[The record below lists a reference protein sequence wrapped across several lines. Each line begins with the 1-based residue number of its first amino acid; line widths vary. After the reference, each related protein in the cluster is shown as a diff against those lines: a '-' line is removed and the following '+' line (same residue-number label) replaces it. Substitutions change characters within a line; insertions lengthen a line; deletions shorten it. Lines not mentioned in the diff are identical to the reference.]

1 MSQLKIKAIRA
12 KYEAEKATAIAELDF
27 WMNTPSTGEFMLAI
41 EENLKKLSNANQMLN
56 IIDAAFTVSNSE
68 SNESTQ

>member
-56 IIDAAFTVSNSE
+56 IIDAAFTVSSSE

>member
-56 IIDAAFTVSNSE
+56 IIDAAFTVSNTE
-68 SNESTQ
+68 SNTES

>member
-12 KYEAEKATAIAELDF
+12 KYESEKATAIAELDF

-68 SNESTQ
+68 SNVDA